1 MGILLL
7 FLTGKDG
14 LSSGNAWM
22 KVRPVEWLLLCF
34 FPFGLILGLVLAW
47 WREALG
53 AAVAAL
59 SVTAFYVSCL
69 RLTGR
74 PPGGPWFLIFAAPA
88 VLFFASWF
96 AHRRRG
102 KSLQA

>member
-14 LSSGNAWM
+14 LISGNAWM
-22 KVRPVEWLLLCF
+22 RVRTVEWLLLFF

-59 SVTAFYVSCL
+59 SVTAFYLSCL
-69 RLTGR
+69 LLAGRL
-74 PPGGPWFLIFAAPA
+74 PGGPWFLIFAAPA

-96 AHRRRG
+96 VQRWRG